1 MDEVIKRALVERLLG
16 MADDELV
23 LAHRNSE
30 WIGHGPILEE
40 DIALANLAQ
49 DELGH
54 ATVWYGL
61 LAALTGDDPDK
72 LVFFRDAEAFRC
84 VRLVALPKGDWAV
97 TMLRQYLFDAY
108 EMALLSQLRE
118 SAYGPLR
125 DAVQKIRVEEL
136 YHYRHSSIWV
146 RRLGLGTAESGGRMR
161 AALALLW
168 PFVGQLF
175 APADGGLVAAGIWP
189 DMGEVLAVWRGVVV
203 PHLRES
209 GLVVEEGW
217 GDDGGVPAGRD
228 HHTHHLAELVADLQ
242 KVARAHPDAK
252 W

>member
-1 MDEVIKRALVERLLG
+1 MNEAVKRDLVEQLLG

-61 LAALTGDDPDK
+61 IEMLTGDSPDK
-72 LVFFRDAEAFRC
+72 MVYFRDAEAYRN
-84 VRLVALPKGDWAV
+84 VRLVELPKGDWAV

-108 EMALLSQLRE
+108 EMALLTRLQE
-118 SAYGPLR
+118 SAYEPLR
-125 DAVQKIRVEEL
+125 DAVAKIRVEEM
-136 YHYRHSSIWV
+136 YHYRHSSVWV
-146 RRLGLGTAESGGRMR
+146 RRLGLGTAESHQRMMG
-161 AALALLW
+161 ALGQLW

-175 APADGGLVAAGIWP
+175 VAAPASLVDAQIWP
-189 DMGEVLAVWRGVVV
+189 DMNGVREVWKGVVL
-203 PHLRES
+203 PHLQEAN
-209 GLVVEEGW
+209 LVVEGLE
-217 GDDGGVPAGRD
+217 GDDEFPAGRE
-228 HHTHHLAELVADLQ
+228 HHTPHLTQLLNDLQ